1 MIRVREYACLTTK
14 PVTSPSLDLAHVD
27 QGTFSW
33 LCNFLKPREKSVFTL
48 RDMDTIKLSSYVGY
62 LESPSGVGIE
72 ILPKTRLGEE
82 EPTRGRKVLRQM
94 LSATM
99 KLSSQ
104 EAEEASLARSNLPI
118 HEWILQ
124 QFLQELK
131 QLLQAG
137 LRGQYSRISEV
148 SSFVRGQLDLSKQ
161 QRQSP
166 GKQHLININH
176 DIFLLNRI
184 ENRLIK
190 TALQFVVR
198 FGKSPEVWRLA
209 NELSH
214 KLSELEPVANP
225 MNQLNKWSDNKLMLG
240 YRRIK
245 PWCSLILE
253 RLNPDFQKG
262 AHRGI
267 SLLFPMEVLF
277 ESYVGIKLKRSTA
290 YPWSITLQACSE
302 YLLTHQPAGSYSAN
316 QWFQLRP
323 DFFFKNGTESVIAD
337 TKWKLVAGNENNR
350 FSKYGLSQQDIYQM
364 LAYGTKYLSSSGHM
378 LLIYPK
384 HEYFEEPL
392 PVFSFSKELHLWVV
406 PFCIETGKLQKGS
419 WSEKVGFSSYAQEP
433 GLLTQIS

>member
-14 PVTSPSLDLAHVD
+14 PVPSPSLDLAHVD
-27 QGTFSW
+27 KGTFSW
-33 LCNFLKPREKSVFTL
+33 LCNLLKPGEKSVFTL

-82 EPTRGRKVLRQM
+82 EPTRGRKVLRKM

-99 KLSSQ
+99 KLPSQ

-148 SSFVRGQLDLSKQ
+148 SPFVRGQLDLSKQ
-161 QRQSP
+161 QRQAP
-166 GKQHLININH
+166 GKQHLLNINH
-176 DIFLLNRI
+176 DIFLLDRI

-190 TALQFVVR
+190 TALEHVVR

-214 KLSELEPVANP
+214 KLSELKPVTNP

-277 ESYVGIKLKRSTA
+277 ESFVGNELKRSIVH
-290 YPWSITLQACSE
+290 PWHLTLQASSE
-302 YLLTHQPAGSYSAN
+302 YLLTHQPKGSCENS

-323 DFFFKNGTESVIAD
+323 DFLFKNRAESVIAD
-337 TKWKLVAGNENNR
+337 TKWKLVAGSENNR

-419 WSEKVGFSSYAQEP
+419 WSENICLDSDAKDLKPLKIG
-433 GLLTQIS
+433 G